1 MKKEKK
7 IALIT
12 LLVMILNM
20 FSPYSI
26 LFNNISKAATGVLGE
41 NPIIINNLG
50 VTKKGSN
57 KILTV
62 EIAAVT
68 EAILNGFDFQFKIDK
83 SKITPCNKNTGASTT
98 SLGMIMAQSDYFLGT
113 LQVKNYDK
121 NSNTFHFL
129 ATEPSGG
136 TDIADNGYIPGQV
149 GDDAIDV
156 NGKDF
161 SVYYPILKLS
171 FKLDSSVDEANL
183 PSDLFSLVP
192 SGVGLP
198 TGLKVNYTNESGVKI
213 SKDLTLATHGF
224 TQAEKQITSISVK
237 TNPTK
242 TAYDHGDTIDL
253 TGGVIQVTYDDN
265 TTEDIDMTD
274 PAVTIKTGSPA
285 DVNNPNVKLEYKSQ
299 ETTFNITVNDP
310 IQSLSVATPMTQGEY
325 DHGDTLNFAGL
336 TLAAVTK
343 SGATKTI
350 TNTTPGLA
358 ISETQADVNSPNFT
372 KITGTSNVEVKGTQ
386 IIKFTYD
393 GKTAQQTIIV
403 NDRISSVNIVT
414 QPNKTAIKYGEA
426 LDLTGATVKI
436 TLASGD
442 TTNISLPD
450 GSATISAF
458 NNKQIGSKQKLTVT
472 INNKTAPETIDVE
485 AYNYV
490 KETTLTEPT
499 KVDYAYNEA
508 LDVTGGR
515 IKVTWANGTVSN
527 VNLTT
532 NMVTGYNQTQLGVQT
547 LTISNTF
554 EYTLSNGTQIQDPK
568 TMTYEVEVTNQAK
581 TITITPPTKTEYE
594 HGDKLDFTGGN
605 IKIIYA
611 DGTTQQ
617 KQITSNMV
625 RESNGSQVN
634 MAPTA
639 SDYINNEISKTL
651 VIKYKEDNATGT
663 VNYPIKIKNVVS
675 QISMSTEPTS
685 KTYNIGDTTYN
696 LAGGTIKVT
705 RKAGNTETV
714 ALTDQGITLTN
725 LSTLTTNK
733 GTKPVTVTYEG
744 KTTTFNI
751 TIKNGVKNIN
761 ITAPT
766 KTEYEHG
773 DTLDFTGG
781 KIEVKYAD
789 STTSNVQITNAM
801 VTDNATGTAVNM
813 SPAAAEYTNNK
824 LTKTLKIEYTE
835 DGVTET
841 AYYTITIKNP
851 IDQITIVTSPKTQYN
866 LNDSTTGVGGTLK
879 VTRKAGNYETINIL
893 DSMVSG
899 LTTSVAG
906 TGKTATVTYTDDGIT
921 KTTTYT
927 YNVKDNITSITIT
940 PPTKS
945 QYNHGDALDLTG
957 GKITIQYASGTTQ
970 DKPLDAS
977 MITESDGSTVNM
989 SPSLYGN
996 TNKES
1001 KTLLIKYEEDGVSS
1015 QENYPIEIINDIK
1028 QIAIQGTAKSQ
1039 YNVNDPLQP
1048 GLSIL
1053 VTRASGVP
1061 EAITVTSS
1069 MLTNFSTATEG
1080 TRIAT
1085 ITYTENGITKTTTFT
1100 YTVTDTVTNINV
1112 NTQPTKATKYGE
1124 NADLTGATID
1134 VVKGSGT
1141 TTIPVTKDMIKPGT
1155 YNPNQTGNQT
1165 IKVIYGGKETSLTI
1179 TVKDYVTGITIN
1191 PASVTGKYNDTLS
1204 KMIQTNNIQYTVKY
1218 AKAGAQTP
1226 EALTESMVS
1235 GYSATT
1241 TQDQNLTV
1249 TYKDTDTNSYT
1260 NGQDFTANLKVTLSK
1275 EVKKID
1281 ITAPSKT
1288 KYEHGEA
1295 IATDGTITVTFTD
1308 NTTEQRT
1315 MKANMITENDGSPLN
1330 MSPAVSDYTN
1340 NKINKTLK
1348 ITYTEEGKT
1357 GTVNYPIEIIN
1368 KVQSITIKGTPK
1380 TTYNINEALDNNI
1393 TITIHRQTGADED
1406 VTVTTSMIPS
1416 FNTTTETSGTPRSS
1430 DIEYTENGTT
1440 VKVPYTYTVTD
1451 TVTNINVNT
1460 QPTKATKYGENA
1472 DLTGATIDVV
1482 KGSGTTTI
1490 PVTKD
1495 MIKPGTYNPNQTG
1508 NQTIK
1513 VIYGGKETS
1522 LTITVK
1528 DYVTGITIN
1537 PASVTGK
1544 YNDTLSKMIQTNN
1557 IQYTV
1562 KYAKAGAQTPE
1573 ALTESMVSGYSATTT
1588 QDQNLTVT
1596 YKDTDTNSYT
1606 NGQDFTANLKVTLSK
1621 EVKKIDITAP
1631 SKTKYEHGEAIATD
1645 GTITVTFTDN
1655 TTEQRTMKANM
1666 ITENDGSP
1674 LNMSPAVSDYTN
1686 NKINKT
1692 LKITYTEEGK
1702 TGTVNYPIEIINK
1715 VQSITIKGTPK
1726 TTYNINE
1733 ALDNN
1738 ITITIHRQTGAD
1750 EDVTVTT
1757 SMIPSFNTTTETSGT
1772 PRSSD
1777 IEYTENG
1784 TTVKVPY
1791 TYTVTD
1797 TVTNIN
1803 VNTQPTKATKYGKDA
1818 DLTGVTIDVVKGS
1831 GTTTIPVTKDMIKP
1845 GTYNPNQTGN
1855 QTIKV
1860 IYGGKETSLTITV
1873 KDYVTGITI
1882 NPASVTG
1889 KYNDT
1894 LSKMIQTNNIQYT
1907 VKYAKAGAQT
1917 PEALTESMVSGYSA
1931 TTTQDQNLTVTYKDT
1946 DTNSYTNGQDFT
1958 ANLKVT
1964 LDDTITGMTLKQT
1977 GTVKTNYK
1985 YNEEFDVTNLVIV
1998 VHKLSGDENVPVTKD
2013 MIKNYNKQKL
2023 GNQTVSVEYNGT
2035 TVGTINATVK
2045 DYIASV
2051 IITAPSKITYKYNEE
2066 LDLSDAKITITMASK
2081 PSAPTTISVTPSMIS
2096 GYDKTKVGAQT
2107 VTITYTDSENKVHK
2121 QTFGVTVKDAIK
2133 TITLENNNFKTNY
2146 KYGENLN
2153 LSGLSLKVTKESGET
2168 TTVPITSGMI
2178 SGYNPNK
2185 LGNQTLTINYEGK
2198 QFTTVVNV
2206 VDYVKDITLTPPT
2219 KNEYKIGETLNL
2231 VGGSITEK
2239 MASGAKGS
2247 TIALTN
2253 SIVSGFDSTT
2263 PGTKNLTVKY
2273 VKDGKTYT
2281 KTFQIAVINTI
2292 NHIEVIA
2299 PTKTNYKYGENLNL
2313 AGGTVK
2319 IHMEDGTIKTIQL
2332 TNNMVTGYDKTKP
2345 GQQMLKVTYTS
2356 EDNKKYEGYFKV
2368 TVGEDYIKDTKFVAP
2383 TKKEYRIG
2391 DTIDLAGGSITEVY
2405 ASGKLGNKYELT
2417 NSMIS
2422 GFDSTTPGTKQ
2433 ITVTFNN
2440 KTYKYNVT
2448 VKDKTLGI
2456 SIKTLPNKLEYK
2468 KGENIDLTGATLNV
2482 VKESGTTT
2490 IKITANMV
2498 SGYDKNKTGMQVITV
2513 TYEGFTAQFSVLV
2526 KEEAQTNPEK
2536 PDNNKPNTDNN
2547 KPNTDNNKPNTD
2559 NNKPNTDNNKPNTD
2573 NNKPNTT
2580 DKNNNSTSN
2589 TTPSVPSTTN
2599 RNTTNISNETTTE
2612 ENKKEATEETNK
2624 EETTNEENK
2633 NEETKQEDNK
2643 NTQDEN
2649 KVPLVSGTNDN
2660 NNNKTPKDKGTIS
2673 IQGLLNILGL
2683 LLALLA
2689 LAFIIIV
2696 LAKRRNNVKI
2706 YIEEGDEKVLIGKE
2720 KVTKDNRELDLNKY
2734 YNKYKEDEYKIVLSK
2749 SISKKLDKK
2758 TVNLTVHDKKESFVV
2773 DYDSKEYIYR
2783 T

>member
-1028 QIAIQGTAKSQ
+1028 QIAIQGTAQSQ

-1204 KMIQTNNIQYTVKY
+1204 KMIQTNNIQYTVTY

-1226 EALTESMVS
+1226 ETLAESMVS

-1249 TYKDTDTNSYT
+1249 TYKDTDT
-1260 NGQDFTANLKVTLSK
+1260 D
-1275 EVKKID
+1275 
-1281 ITAPSKT
+1281 
-1288 KYEHGEA
+1288 
-1295 IATDGTITVTFTD
+1295 
-1308 NTTEQRT
+1308 
-1315 MKANMITENDGSPLN
+1315 
-1330 MSPAVSDYTN
+1330 
-1340 NKINKTLK
+1340 
-1348 ITYTEEGKT
+1348 
-1357 GTVNYPIEIIN
+1357 
-1368 KVQSITIKGTPK
+1368 
-1380 TTYNINEALDNNI
+1380 
-1393 TITIHRQTGADED
+1393 
-1406 VTVTTSMIPS
+1406 
-1416 FNTTTETSGTPRSS
+1416 
-1430 DIEYTENGTT
+1430 
-1440 VKVPYTYTVTD
+1440 
-1451 TVTNINVNT
+1451 
-1460 QPTKATKYGENA
+1460 
-1472 DLTGATIDVV
+1472 
-1482 KGSGTTTI
+1482 
-1490 PVTKD
+1490 
-1495 MIKPGTYNPNQTG
+1495 
-1508 NQTIK
+1508 
-1513 VIYGGKETS
+1513 
-1522 LTITVK
+1522 
-1528 DYVTGITIN
+1528 
-1537 PASVTGK
+1537 
-1544 YNDTLSKMIQTNN
+1544 
-1557 IQYTV
+1557 
-1562 KYAKAGAQTPE
+1562 
-1573 ALTESMVSGYSATTT
+1573 
-1588 QDQNLTVT
+1588 
-1596 YKDTDTNSYT
+1596 
-1606 NGQDFTANLKVTLSK
+1606 
-1621 EVKKIDITAP
+1621 
-1631 SKTKYEHGEAIATD
+1631 
-1645 GTITVTFTDN
+1645 
-1655 TTEQRTMKANM
+1655 
-1666 ITENDGSP
+1666 
-1674 LNMSPAVSDYTN
+1674 
-1686 NKINKT
+1686 
-1692 LKITYTEEGK
+1692 
-1702 TGTVNYPIEIINK
+1702 
-1715 VQSITIKGTPK
+1715 
-1726 TTYNINE
+1726 
-1733 ALDNN
+1733 
-1738 ITITIHRQTGAD
+1738 
-1750 EDVTVTT
+1750 
-1757 SMIPSFNTTTETSGT
+1757 
-1772 PRSSD
+1772 
-1777 IEYTENG
+1777 
-1784 TTVKVPY
+1784 
-1791 TYTVTD
+1791 
-1797 TVTNIN
+1797 
-1803 VNTQPTKATKYGKDA
+1803 
-1818 DLTGVTIDVVKGS
+1818 
-1831 GTTTIPVTKDMIKP
+1831 
-1845 GTYNPNQTGN
+1845 
-1855 QTIKV
+1855 
-1860 IYGGKETSLTITV
+1860 
-1873 KDYVTGITI
+1873 
-1882 NPASVTG
+1882 
-1889 KYNDT
+1889 
-1894 LSKMIQTNNIQYT
+1894 
-1907 VKYAKAGAQT
+1907 
-1917 PEALTESMVSGYSA
+1917 
-1931 TTTQDQNLTVTYKDT
+1931 
-1946 DTNSYTNGQDFT
+1946 SYTNGQDFT

-1985 YNEEFDVTNLVIV
+1985 YNEEIDVTNLVIV

-2013 MIKNYNKQKL
+2013 MIKNYNKQQL

-2051 IITAPSKITYKYNEE
+2051 VITAPSKITYKYNEE

-2081 PSAPTTISVTPSMIS
+2081 PNAPTTISVSPSMIS
-2096 GYDKTKVGAQT
+2096 GYNKTQVGAQT
-2107 VTITYTDSENKVHK
+2107 ITITYTDSENKVHK
-2121 QTFGVTVKDAIK
+2121 QTFGVTVNDAIK

-2153 LSGLSLKVTKESGET
+2153 LSGLSLKVTKESGAT
-2168 TTVPITSGMI
+2168 TTVPVTSGMI

-2219 KNEYKIGETLNL
+2219 KNEYKIGETLSL

-2239 MASGAKGS
+2239 MASGANGS
-2247 TIALTN
+2247 IIALTN
-2253 SIVSGFDSTT
+2253 NMISGFDSTT

-2281 KTFQIAVINTI
+2281 KTFQVAVINTI

-2319 IHMEDGTIKTIQL
+2319 IHMEDGTIKTVPL
-2332 TNNMVTGYDKTKP
+2332 TDKMVTGYDKTKP

-2391 DTIDLAGGSITEVY
+2391 DTIDLAGGSITEIY

-2422 GFDSTTPGTKQ
+2422 GFNSTTPGTKQ

-2440 KTYKYNVT
+2440 KKYNYSIT

-2559 NNKPNTDNNKPNTD
+2559 NNKPD
-2573 NNKPNTT
+2573 TT

-2599 RNTTNISNETTTE
+2599 KNTTNINNETTTE
-2612 ENKKEATEETNK
+2612 ENKNEKTEETNN
-2624 EETTNEENK
+2624 EEITNDENK
-2633 NEETKQEDNK
+2633 NEETKQEENNK
-2643 NTQDEN
+2643 NTQEEN
-2649 KVPLVSGTNDN
+2649 KVPMVPGTNDN
-2660 NNNKTPKDKGTIS
+2660 NNNTPKDKGTIN

-2683 LLALLA
+2683 LLALVA

-2706 YIEEGDEKVLIGKE
+2706 YIEEGDEKVLVGKE

-2734 YNKYKEDEYKIVLSK
+2734 YNKYKEEEYKIVLSK

>member
-20 FSPYSI
+20 FSPYSV
-26 LFNNISKAATGVLGE
+26 LFNNISKAATGVLGD

-50 VTKKGSN
+50 VTQKGSN

-68 EAILNGFDFQFKIDK
+68 EAVLNGFDFQFKIDK

-113 LQVKNYDK
+113 LQVKNYNK

-156 NGKDF
+156 NGQGY

-171 FKLDSSVDEANL
+171 FKLDSSVDADKL

-213 SKDLTLATHGF
+213 SKDLPLATHGF
-224 TQAEKQITSISVK
+224 TQAEKQIVSIAVK

-253 TGGVIQVTYDDN
+253 TGGVIQVTYDDR

-285 DVNNPNVKLEYKSQ
+285 DVNNPNVKLEYKGQ

-336 TLAAVTK
+336 TLSAVTK

-458 NNKQIGSKQKLTVT
+458 NNKQVGSKQNLTVT
-472 INNKTAPETIDVE
+472 INNKTAPETINVE

-532 NMVTGYNQTQLGVQT
+532 NMVTGYNPTQLGVQT
-547 LTISNTF
+547 LTITNTF
-554 EYTLSNGTQIQDPK
+554 KYTLSDGTQIPDTK
-568 TMTYEVEVTNQAK
+568 TMTYEVEVTNPA
-581 TITITPPTKTEYE
+581 TAITITPPTKTEYE
-594 HGDKLDFTGGN
+594 HGDTLDFTGG
-605 IKIIYA
+605 KIEVTYS
-611 DGTTQQ
+611 DGTTQT
-617 KQITSNMV
+617 KQITSNMLK
-625 RESNGSQVN
+625 ESNGSSVN

-639 SDYINNEISKTL
+639 SDYVNNEVSKTL
-651 VIKYKEDNATGT
+651 VIKYKENNVTGT

-675 QISMSTEPTS
+675 QIAMSTEPTNT
-685 KTYNIGDTTYN
+685 TYNIGDTTYN
-696 LAGGTIKVT
+696 LAGGAIKVT

-714 ALTDQGITLTN
+714 ALTDQGIKLTN

-751 TIKNGVKNIN
+751 TVKNGVKNIN

-813 SPAAAEYTNNK
+813 SPAVAEYTNNK

-835 DGVTET
+835 DGVTEY

-851 IDQITIVTSPKTQYN
+851 IDQITIDTQPRTQYN

-879 VTRKAGNYETINIL
+879 ITRKAGNTETVNIQ

-899 LTTSVAG
+899 LTTTTAG
-906 TGKTATVTYTDDGIT
+906 TGKTATVTYTDDGVT

-927 YNVKDNITSITIT
+927 YNVKDNITNIAIT

-945 QYNHGDALDLTG
+945 QYNHGDALDLAG
-957 GKITIQYASGTTQ
+957 GKITITYASGTTQ

-977 MITESDGSTVNM
+977 MITESDGSPVNM
-989 SPSLYGN
+989 SPASYGN

-1001 KTLLIKYEEDGVSS
+1001 KTLLIKYQEDGISK
-1015 QENYPIEIINDIK
+1015 QENYPIEIINDVK
-1028 QIAIQGTAKSQ
+1028 QIAIQGTAQTQ
-1039 YNVNDPLQP
+1039 YNVNDSLQP

-1061 EAITVTSS
+1061 EAITVTSN
-1069 MLTNFSTATEG
+1069 MLTNFSTTTEG
-1080 TRIAT
+1080 TRTAT

-1100 YTVTDTVTNINV
+1100 YTVTDTVTSISV
-1112 NTQPTKATKYGE
+1112 KTQPTNDTKYGE

-1141 TTIPVTKDMIKPGT
+1141 TTIPVTNDMIQQGT
-1155 YNPNQTGNQT
+1155 YNPTTLGSQQVT
-1165 IKVIYGGKETSLTI
+1165 IQYGGQQTTLTI
-1179 TVKDYVTGITIN
+1179 NVKDYVTGITIN

-1204 KMIQTNNIQYTVKY
+1204 KMIQTNNIQYTVTY

-1226 EALTESMVS
+1226 VTLAESMVA
-1235 GYSATT
+1235 GYSATS
-1241 TQDQNLTV
+1241 TQNQNLTV
-1249 TYKDTDTNSYT
+1249 TYKDTDTDSYT
-1260 NGQDFTANLKVTLSK
+1260 NGQKFTANLKVTLSK
-1275 EVKKID
+1275 EVSSIT

-1288 KYEHGEA
+1288 TYEHGET
-1295 IATDGTITVTFTD
+1295 IATDGTITVVFTD
-1308 NTTEQRT
+1308 GTQEQRT
-1315 MKANMITENDGSPLN
+1315 MTASMITENDGSPLN
-1330 MSPAVSDYTN
+1330 MSPAASEYTN

-1348 ITYTEEGKT
+1348 ITYTEDGKT
-1357 GTVNYPIEIIN
+1357 GTINYPIEIIN

-1380 TTYNINEALDNNI
+1380 DTYNVNEALDNNI
-1393 TITIHRQTGADED
+1393 VITIHRQTGADED

-1416 FNTTTETSGTPRSS
+1416 FDTTTETSGTPRSS

-1460 QPTKATKYGENA
+1460 QPTKATKYGEDV
-1472 DLTGATIDVV
+1472 DLTGVTIDVV

-1495 MIKPGTYNPNQTG
+1495 MIKPGTYNPTTLGSQ
-1508 NQTIK
+1508 QVTIQ
-1513 VIYGGKETS
+1513 YGGQQTT
-1522 LTITVK
+1522 LTINVK

-1562 KYAKAGAQTPE
+1562 TYAKAGAQTPVTL
-1573 ALTESMVSGYSATTT
+1573 AESMVAGYSATST

-1596 YKDTDTNSYT
+1596 YKDTDTDSYT
-1606 NGQDFTANLKVTLSK
+1606 NGQNFTANLKVTL
-1621 EVKKIDITAP
+1621 A
-1631 SKTKYEHGEAIATD
+1631 
-1645 GTITVTFTDN
+1645 
-1655 TTEQRTMKANM
+1655 
-1666 ITENDGSP
+1666 
-1674 LNMSPAVSDYTN
+1674 
-1686 NKINKT
+1686 
-1692 LKITYTEEGK
+1692 
-1702 TGTVNYPIEIINK
+1702 
-1715 VQSITIKGTPK
+1715 
-1726 TTYNINE
+1726 
-1733 ALDNN
+1733 
-1738 ITITIHRQTGAD
+1738 
-1750 EDVTVTT
+1750 
-1757 SMIPSFNTTTETSGT
+1757 
-1772 PRSSD
+1772 
-1777 IEYTENG
+1777 
-1784 TTVKVPY
+1784 
-1791 TYTVTD
+1791 
-1797 TVTNIN
+1797 
-1803 VNTQPTKATKYGKDA
+1803 
-1818 DLTGVTIDVVKGS
+1818 
-1831 GTTTIPVTKDMIKP
+1831 
-1845 GTYNPNQTGN
+1845 
-1855 QTIKV
+1855 
-1860 IYGGKETSLTITV
+1860 
-1873 KDYVTGITI
+1873 
-1882 NPASVTG
+1882 
-1889 KYNDT
+1889 
-1894 LSKMIQTNNIQYT
+1894 
-1907 VKYAKAGAQT
+1907 
-1917 PEALTESMVSGYSA
+1917 
-1931 TTTQDQNLTVTYKDT
+1931 
-1946 DTNSYTNGQDFT
+1946 
-1958 ANLKVT
+1958 
-1964 LDDTITGMTLKQT
+1964 DTITGMTLQQT
-1977 GTVKTNYK
+1977 GAVKTNYK
-1985 YNEEFDVTNLVIV
+1985 YNEEFDATNLVIV
-1998 VHKLSGDENVPVTKD
+1998 VHKLSGDVTVPVTKD
-2013 MIKNYNKQKL
+2013 MIKNYNKQQL

-2051 IITAPSKITYKYNEE
+2051 VITAPSKITYKYNEE
-2066 LDLSDAKITITMASK
+2066 LDLSDAKVTITMASK
-2081 PSAPTTISVTPSMIS
+2081 PNAPTTISVTPSMIS
-2096 GYDKTKVGAQT
+2096 GYNKAQVGAQT
-2107 VTITYTDSENKVHK
+2107 ITITYTDSENKVHK
-2121 QTFGVTVKDAIK
+2121 QTFGVTVKDTIK
-2133 TITLENNNFKTNY
+2133 TIALENNNFKTNY

-2153 LSGLSLKVTKESGET
+2153 LSGLSLKVTKESGAT
-2168 TTVPITSGMI
+2168 TTVTVTSGMI

-2239 MASGAKGS
+2239 MASGANGS
-2247 TIALTN
+2247 TKALTN
-2253 SIVSGFDSTT
+2253 NMVSGFDSTT

-2281 KTFQIAVINTI
+2281 KTFQVAVINTI

-2319 IHMEDGTIKTIQL
+2319 IHMEDGTIKTVPI
-2332 TNNMVTGYDKTKP
+2332 TDKMVTGYDKTKP

-2440 KTYKYNVT
+2440 KKYNYSIT

-2468 KGENIDLTGATLNV
+2468 KGENLDLTGATLNV

-2526 KEEAQTNPEK
+2526 KEEVQTNPEK
-2536 PDNNKPNTDNN
+2536 PDNNKPNT
-2547 KPNTDNNKPNTD
+2547 P
-2559 NNKPNTDNNKPNTD
+2559 D

-2599 RNTTNISNETTTE
+2599 RNTTENTNNNET
-2612 ENKKEATEETNK
+2612 TEETNN
-2624 EETTNEENK
+2624 EETTNDENK
-2633 NEETKQEDNK
+2633 NEETKQEEDNK

-2649 KVPLVSGTNDN
+2649 KVPLVPGTNDN
-2660 NNNKTPKDKGTIS
+2660 NNNKTPKDKGTAIV
-2673 IQGLLNILGL
+2673 QGILNILGL

-2706 YIEEGDEKVLIGKE
+2706 YIEEGDEKVLVGKE

>member
-594 HGDKLDFTGGN
+594 HGD
-605 IKIIYA
+605 
-611 DGTTQQ
+611 
-617 KQITSNMV
+617 
-625 RESNGSQVN
+625 
-634 MAPTA
+634 
-639 SDYINNEISKTL
+639 
-651 VIKYKEDNATGT
+651 
-663 VNYPIKIKNVVS
+663 
-675 QISMSTEPTS
+675 
-685 KTYNIGDTTYN
+685 
-696 LAGGTIKVT
+696 
-705 RKAGNTETV
+705 
-714 ALTDQGITLTN
+714 
-725 LSTLTTNK
+725 
-733 GTKPVTVTYEG
+733 
-744 KTTTFNI
+744 
-751 TIKNGVKNIN
+751 
-761 ITAPT
+761 
-766 KTEYEHG
+766 
-773 DTLDFTGG
+773 TLDFTGG

-945 QYNHGDALDLTG
+945 QYNHGEALDLTG

-1028 QIAIQGTAKSQ
+1028 QIAIQGTAQSQ
-1039 YNVNDPLQP
+1039 YNVNGPLQP

-1204 KMIQTNNIQYTVKY
+1204 KMIQTNNIQYTVTY

-1226 EALTESMVS
+1226 ETLAESMVS

-1249 TYKDTDTNSYT
+1249 TYKDTDTDSYT

-1288 KYEHGEA
+1288 KYEHGET

-1357 GTVNYPIEIIN
+1357 GTINYPIEIIN
-1368 KVQSITIKGTPK
+1368 KVQTITIKGTPK
-1380 TTYNINEALDNNI
+1380 TTYNVNEALDNNI

-1562 KYAKAGAQTPE
+1562 TYAKAGAQTPE
-1573 ALTESMVSGYSATTT
+1573 TLAESMVSGYSATTT

-1596 YKDTDTNSYT
+1596 YKDTDT
-1606 NGQDFTANLKVTLSK
+1606 D
-1621 EVKKIDITAP
+1621 
-1631 SKTKYEHGEAIATD
+1631 
-1645 GTITVTFTDN
+1645 
-1655 TTEQRTMKANM
+1655 
-1666 ITENDGSP
+1666 
-1674 LNMSPAVSDYTN
+1674 
-1686 NKINKT
+1686 
-1692 LKITYTEEGK
+1692 
-1702 TGTVNYPIEIINK
+1702 
-1715 VQSITIKGTPK
+1715 
-1726 TTYNINE
+1726 
-1733 ALDNN
+1733 
-1738 ITITIHRQTGAD
+1738 
-1750 EDVTVTT
+1750 
-1757 SMIPSFNTTTETSGT
+1757 
-1772 PRSSD
+1772 
-1777 IEYTENG
+1777 
-1784 TTVKVPY
+1784 
-1791 TYTVTD
+1791 
-1797 TVTNIN
+1797 
-1803 VNTQPTKATKYGKDA
+1803 
-1818 DLTGVTIDVVKGS
+1818 
-1831 GTTTIPVTKDMIKP
+1831 
-1845 GTYNPNQTGN
+1845 
-1855 QTIKV
+1855 
-1860 IYGGKETSLTITV
+1860 
-1873 KDYVTGITI
+1873 
-1882 NPASVTG
+1882 
-1889 KYNDT
+1889 
-1894 LSKMIQTNNIQYT
+1894 
-1907 VKYAKAGAQT
+1907 
-1917 PEALTESMVSGYSA
+1917 
-1931 TTTQDQNLTVTYKDT
+1931 
-1946 DTNSYTNGQDFT
+1946 SYTNGQDFT

-1985 YNEEFDVTNLVIV
+1985 YNEEIDVTNLVIV

-2013 MIKNYNKQKL
+2013 MIKNYNKQQL

-2051 IITAPSKITYKYNEE
+2051 VITAPSKITYKYNEE

-2081 PSAPTTISVTPSMIS
+2081 PNEPTTIAVTPSMIS
-2096 GYDKTKVGAQT
+2096 GYNKTQVGAQT
-2107 VTITYTDSENKVHK
+2107 VTITYTDNENNVHT
-2121 QTFGVTVKDAIK
+2121 QTFGVRVEDSIK

-2146 KYGENLN
+2146 KYGENLD
-2153 LSGLSLKVTKESGET
+2153 LSGLALKVTKESGEISTVAVT
-2168 TTVPITSGMI
+2168 TGMI

-2185 LGNQTLTINYEGK
+2185 LGSQTLTINYEGK
-2198 QFTTVVNV
+2198 QFTIVVNV
-2206 VDYVKDITLTPPT
+2206 VDYVTDIILTPPT
-2219 KNEYKIGETLNL
+2219 KDEYKIGESLSL

-2239 MASGAKGS
+2239 MASGANGS
-2247 TIALTN
+2247 TISLTN
-2253 SIVSGFDSTT
+2253 SMVSGFDSTT
-2263 PGTKNLTVKY
+2263 PGTKNLTVTY

-2281 KTFQIAVINTI
+2281 KTFQVAVINTI

-2299 PTKTNYKYGENLNL
+2299 PTKTDYKYGENLNL
-2313 AGGTVK
+2313 SGGSVK
-2319 IHMEDGTIKTIQL
+2319 IYMEDGTIKTVPL
-2332 TNNMVTGYDKTKP
+2332 TSQMVTGYSKTTP

-2356 EDNKKYEGYFKV
+2356 DDDKKYEGYFKV

-2391 DTIDLAGGSITEVY
+2391 DTIDLAGGSITEIY

-2422 GFDSTTPGTKQ
+2422 GFNSTTPGTKQ

-2440 KTYKYNVT
+2440 KKYNYSIT

-2573 NNKPNTT
+2573 NNKPNTDNNKPNTDNNKPNTT

-2599 RNTTNISNETTTE
+2599 KNTTNINNETTTE
-2612 ENKKEATEETNK
+2612 ENKNEKTEETNN

-2633 NEETKQEDNK
+2633 NEETKQEENNK
-2643 NTQDEN
+2643 NTQEEN
-2649 KVPLVSGTNDN
+2649 KVPMVPGTNDN
-2660 NNNKTPKDKGTIS
+2660 NNNTPKDKGTIN

-2683 LLALLA
+2683 LLALVA

-2706 YIEEGDEKVLIGKE
+2706 YIEEGDEKVLVGKE

-2734 YNKYKEDEYKIVLSK
+2734 YNKYKEEEYKIVLSK

>member
-485 AYNYV
+485 AYNYE
-490 KETTLTEPT
+490 KETTITEPT
-499 KVDYAYNEA
+499 KGDYAYNEA

-945 QYNHGDALDLTG
+945 QYNHGEALDLTG

-977 MITESDGSTVNM
+977 MITESNGSTVNM

-1001 KTLLIKYEEDGVSS
+1001 KTLLIKYEEDGISS

-1155 YNPNQTGNQT
+1155 YNPTTLGSQQVTIQYEGQQTT
-1165 IKVIYGGKETSLTI
+1165 LTI
-1179 TVKDYVTGITIN
+1179 NVKDYVTGITIN

-1204 KMIQTNNIQYTVKY
+1204 KMIQTNNIQYTVTY

-1226 EALTESMVS
+1226 ETLAESMVS

-1249 TYKDTDTNSYT
+1249 TYKDTDTDSYT

-1348 ITYTEEGKT
+1348 ITYTEDGKV
-1357 GTVNYPIEIIN
+1357 GTINYPIEIIN
-1368 KVQSITIKGTPK
+1368 KVQTITIKGTPK
-1380 TTYNINEALDNNI
+1380 TTYNVNEALDNNI

-1495 MIKPGTYNPNQTG
+1495 MIKPGTYNPTTLGSQQVTIQYEGQQT
-1508 NQTIK
+1508 T
-1513 VIYGGKETS
+1513 
-1522 LTITVK
+1522 LTINVK

-1596 YKDTDTNSYT
+1596 YKD
-1606 NGQDFTANLKVTLSK
+1606 A
-1621 EVKKIDITAP
+1621 
-1631 SKTKYEHGEAIATD
+1631 
-1645 GTITVTFTDN
+1645 
-1655 TTEQRTMKANM
+1655 
-1666 ITENDGSP
+1666 
-1674 LNMSPAVSDYTN
+1674 
-1686 NKINKT
+1686 
-1692 LKITYTEEGK
+1692 
-1702 TGTVNYPIEIINK
+1702 
-1715 VQSITIKGTPK
+1715 
-1726 TTYNINE
+1726 
-1733 ALDNN
+1733 
-1738 ITITIHRQTGAD
+1738 
-1750 EDVTVTT
+1750 
-1757 SMIPSFNTTTETSGT
+1757 
-1772 PRSSD
+1772 
-1777 IEYTENG
+1777 
-1784 TTVKVPY
+1784 
-1791 TYTVTD
+1791 
-1797 TVTNIN
+1797 
-1803 VNTQPTKATKYGKDA
+1803 
-1818 DLTGVTIDVVKGS
+1818 
-1831 GTTTIPVTKDMIKP
+1831 
-1845 GTYNPNQTGN
+1845 
-1855 QTIKV
+1855 
-1860 IYGGKETSLTITV
+1860 
-1873 KDYVTGITI
+1873 
-1882 NPASVTG
+1882 
-1889 KYNDT
+1889 
-1894 LSKMIQTNNIQYT
+1894 
-1907 VKYAKAGAQT
+1907 
-1917 PEALTESMVSGYSA
+1917 
-1931 TTTQDQNLTVTYKDT
+1931 

-2035 TVGTINATVK
+2035 TVGTINTTVK

-2081 PSAPTTISVTPSMIS
+2081 PSAPTTISVTQSMIS

-2153 LSGLSLKVTKESGET
+2153 LSGLSLKVTKESGAT

-2440 KTYKYNVT
+2440 KKYNYSIT

-2498 SGYDKNKTGMQVITV
+2498 SGYDKNKT
-2513 TYEGFTAQFSVLV
+2513 
-2526 KEEAQTNPEK
+2526 
-2536 PDNNKPNTDNN
+2536 
-2547 KPNTDNNKPNTD
+2547 
-2559 NNKPNTDNNKPNTD
+2559 
-2573 NNKPNTT
+2573 
-2580 DKNNNSTSN
+2580 
-2589 TTPSVPSTTN
+2589 
-2599 RNTTNISNETTTE
+2599 
-2612 ENKKEATEETNK
+2612 
-2624 EETTNEENK
+2624 
-2633 NEETKQEDNK
+2633 
-2643 NTQDEN
+2643 
-2649 KVPLVSGTNDN
+2649 
-2660 NNNKTPKDKGTIS
+2660 
-2673 IQGLLNILGL
+2673 
-2683 LLALLA
+2683 
-2689 LAFIIIV
+2689 
-2696 LAKRRNNVKI
+2696 
-2706 YIEEGDEKVLIGKE
+2706 
-2720 KVTKDNRELDLNKY
+2720 
-2734 YNKYKEDEYKIVLSK
+2734 
-2749 SISKKLDKK
+2749 
-2758 TVNLTVHDKKESFVV
+2758 
-2773 DYDSKEYIYR
+2773 
-2783 T
+2783 

>member
-285 DVNNPNVKLEYKSQ
+285 DVNNPNVKLEYKGQ

-945 QYNHGDALDLTG
+945 QYNHGEALDLTG

-1001 KTLLIKYEEDGVSS
+1001 KTLLIKYEEDGISS

-1028 QIAIQGTAKSQ
+1028 QIAIQGTAQSQ

-1124 NADLTGATID
+1124 NADLTGVTIE

-1155 YNPNQTGNQT
+1155 YNPTTLGSQQVTIQYEGQQTT
-1165 IKVIYGGKETSLTI
+1165 LTI
-1179 TVKDYVTGITIN
+1179 NVKDYVTGITIN

-1204 KMIQTNNIQYTVKY
+1204 KMIQTNNIQYTVTY

-1226 EALTESMVS
+1226 ETLAESMVS

-1249 TYKDTDTNSYT
+1249 TYKDTDTDSYT

-1288 KYEHGEA
+1288 KYEHGET

-1330 MSPAVSDYTN
+1330 MSPAVSEYTN

-1348 ITYTEEGKT
+1348 ITYTEDGKV
-1357 GTVNYPIEIIN
+1357 GTINYPIEIIN
-1368 KVQSITIKGTPK
+1368 KVQTITIKGTPK
-1380 TTYNINEALDNNI
+1380 TTYNVNEALDNNI

-1406 VTVTTSMIPS
+1406 ITVTTSMIPS

-1495 MIKPGTYNPNQTG
+1495 MIKPGTYNPTTLGSQQVTIQYEGQQT
-1508 NQTIK
+1508 T
-1513 VIYGGKETS
+1513 
-1522 LTITVK
+1522 LTINVK

-1562 KYAKAGAQTPE
+1562 TYAKAGAQTPE
-1573 ALTESMVSGYSATTT
+1573 TLAESMVSGYSATTT

-1596 YKDTDTNSYT
+1596 YKDTDT
-1606 NGQDFTANLKVTLSK
+1606 D
-1621 EVKKIDITAP
+1621 
-1631 SKTKYEHGEAIATD
+1631 
-1645 GTITVTFTDN
+1645 
-1655 TTEQRTMKANM
+1655 
-1666 ITENDGSP
+1666 
-1674 LNMSPAVSDYTN
+1674 
-1686 NKINKT
+1686 
-1692 LKITYTEEGK
+1692 
-1702 TGTVNYPIEIINK
+1702 
-1715 VQSITIKGTPK
+1715 
-1726 TTYNINE
+1726 
-1733 ALDNN
+1733 
-1738 ITITIHRQTGAD
+1738 
-1750 EDVTVTT
+1750 
-1757 SMIPSFNTTTETSGT
+1757 
-1772 PRSSD
+1772 
-1777 IEYTENG
+1777 
-1784 TTVKVPY
+1784 
-1791 TYTVTD
+1791 
-1797 TVTNIN
+1797 
-1803 VNTQPTKATKYGKDA
+1803 
-1818 DLTGVTIDVVKGS
+1818 
-1831 GTTTIPVTKDMIKP
+1831 
-1845 GTYNPNQTGN
+1845 
-1855 QTIKV
+1855 
-1860 IYGGKETSLTITV
+1860 
-1873 KDYVTGITI
+1873 
-1882 NPASVTG
+1882 
-1889 KYNDT
+1889 
-1894 LSKMIQTNNIQYT
+1894 
-1907 VKYAKAGAQT
+1907 
-1917 PEALTESMVSGYSA
+1917 
-1931 TTTQDQNLTVTYKDT
+1931 
-1946 DTNSYTNGQDFT
+1946 SYTNGQDFT

-1985 YNEEFDVTNLVIV
+1985 YNEEIDVTNLVIV

-2013 MIKNYNKQKL
+2013 MIKNYNKQQL

-2051 IITAPSKITYKYNEE
+2051 VITAPSKITYKYNEE

-2081 PSAPTTISVTPSMIS
+2081 PNAPTTISVTPSMIS
-2096 GYDKTKVGAQT
+2096 GYNKTQVGAQT
-2107 VTITYTDSENKVHK
+2107 ITITYTDSENKVHK
-2121 QTFGVTVKDAIK
+2121 QTFGVTVNDAIK

-2153 LSGLSLKVTKESGET
+2153 LSGLSLKVTKESGAT
-2168 TTVPITSGMI
+2168 TTVPVTSGMI

-2219 KNEYKIGETLNL
+2219 KNEYKIGETLSL

-2239 MASGAKGS
+2239 MASGANGS
-2247 TIALTN
+2247 IIALTN
-2253 SIVSGFDSTT
+2253 NMISGFDSTT

-2281 KTFQIAVINTI
+2281 KTFQVAVINTI

-2319 IHMEDGTIKTIQL
+2319 IHMEDGTIKTVPL
-2332 TNNMVTGYDKTKP
+2332 TDKMVTGYDKTKP

-2391 DTIDLAGGSITEVY
+2391 DTIDLAGGSITEIY

-2422 GFDSTTPGTKQ
+2422 GFNSTTPGTKQ

-2440 KTYKYNVT
+2440 KKYNYSIT

-2573 NNKPNTT
+2573 NNKPDTT

-2599 RNTTNISNETTTE
+2599 KNTTNINNETTTE
-2612 ENKKEATEETNK
+2612 ENKNEKTEETNN
-2624 EETTNEENK
+2624 EEITNDENK
-2633 NEETKQEDNK
+2633 NEETKQEENNK
-2643 NTQDEN
+2643 NTQEEN
-2649 KVPLVSGTNDN
+2649 KVPMVPGTNDN
-2660 NNNKTPKDKGTIS
+2660 NNNTPKDKGTIN

-2683 LLALLA
+2683 LLALVA

-2706 YIEEGDEKVLIGKE
+2706 YIEEGDEKVLVGKE

-2734 YNKYKEDEYKIVLSK
+2734 YNKYKEEEYKIVLSK

>member
-945 QYNHGDALDLTG
+945 QYNHGEALDLTG

-1001 KTLLIKYEEDGVSS
+1001 KTLLIKYEEDGISS

-1028 QIAIQGTAKSQ
+1028 QIAIQGTAQSQ

-1204 KMIQTNNIQYTVKY
+1204 KMIQTNNIQYTVTY

-1226 EALTESMVS
+1226 ETLAESMVS

-1249 TYKDTDTNSYT
+1249 TYKDTDTDSYT
-1260 NGQDFTANLKVTLSK
+1260 NGQDFTTNLKVTLSK

-1288 KYEHGEA
+1288 KYEHGET

-1348 ITYTEEGKT
+1348 ITYTEDGKV
-1357 GTVNYPIEIIN
+1357 GTINYPIEIIN
-1368 KVQSITIKGTPK
+1368 KVQTITIKGTPK
-1380 TTYNINEALDNNI
+1380 TTYNVNEALDNNI

-1460 QPTKATKYGENA
+1460 QPTKATKYGEDA
-1472 DLTGATIDVV
+1472 DLTGVTIDVV

-1495 MIKPGTYNPNQTG
+1495 MIKPGTYNPTTLGSQQVTIQYEGQQT
-1508 NQTIK
+1508 T
-1513 VIYGGKETS
+1513 
-1522 LTITVK
+1522 LTINVK

-1562 KYAKAGAQTPE
+1562 TYAKAGAQTPE
-1573 ALTESMVSGYSATTT
+1573 TLAESMVSGYSATTT

-1596 YKDTDTNSYT
+1596 YKDTDT
-1606 NGQDFTANLKVTLSK
+1606 D
-1621 EVKKIDITAP
+1621 
-1631 SKTKYEHGEAIATD
+1631 
-1645 GTITVTFTDN
+1645 
-1655 TTEQRTMKANM
+1655 
-1666 ITENDGSP
+1666 
-1674 LNMSPAVSDYTN
+1674 
-1686 NKINKT
+1686 
-1692 LKITYTEEGK
+1692 
-1702 TGTVNYPIEIINK
+1702 
-1715 VQSITIKGTPK
+1715 
-1726 TTYNINE
+1726 
-1733 ALDNN
+1733 
-1738 ITITIHRQTGAD
+1738 
-1750 EDVTVTT
+1750 
-1757 SMIPSFNTTTETSGT
+1757 
-1772 PRSSD
+1772 
-1777 IEYTENG
+1777 
-1784 TTVKVPY
+1784 
-1791 TYTVTD
+1791 
-1797 TVTNIN
+1797 
-1803 VNTQPTKATKYGKDA
+1803 
-1818 DLTGVTIDVVKGS
+1818 
-1831 GTTTIPVTKDMIKP
+1831 
-1845 GTYNPNQTGN
+1845 
-1855 QTIKV
+1855 
-1860 IYGGKETSLTITV
+1860 
-1873 KDYVTGITI
+1873 
-1882 NPASVTG
+1882 
-1889 KYNDT
+1889 
-1894 LSKMIQTNNIQYT
+1894 
-1907 VKYAKAGAQT
+1907 
-1917 PEALTESMVSGYSA
+1917 
-1931 TTTQDQNLTVTYKDT
+1931 
-1946 DTNSYTNGQDFT
+1946 SYTNGQDFT

-1985 YNEEFDVTNLVIV
+1985 YNEEIDVTNLVIV

-2013 MIKNYNKQKL
+2013 MIKNYNKQQL

-2051 IITAPSKITYKYNEE
+2051 VITAPSKITYKYNEE

-2081 PSAPTTISVTPSMIS
+2081 PNAPTTISVTPSMIS
-2096 GYDKTKVGAQT
+2096 GYNKTQVGAQT
-2107 VTITYTDSENKVHK
+2107 ITITYTDSENKVHK
-2121 QTFGVTVKDAIK
+2121 QTFGVTVNDAIK

-2153 LSGLSLKVTKESGET
+2153 LSGLSLKVTKESGAT
-2168 TTVPITSGMI
+2168 TTVPVTSGMI

-2219 KNEYKIGETLNL
+2219 KNEYKIGETLSL

-2239 MASGAKGS
+2239 MASGANGS
-2247 TIALTN
+2247 IIALTN
-2253 SIVSGFDSTT
+2253 NMISGFDSTT

-2281 KTFQIAVINTI
+2281 KTFQVAVINTI

-2319 IHMEDGTIKTIQL
+2319 IHMEDGTIKTVPL
-2332 TNNMVTGYDKTKP
+2332 TDKMVTGYDKTKP

-2391 DTIDLAGGSITEVY
+2391 DTIDLAGGSITEIY

-2422 GFDSTTPGTKQ
+2422 GFNSTTPGTKQ

-2440 KTYKYNVT
+2440 KKYNYSIT

-2573 NNKPNTT
+2573 NNKPNTDNNKPNTT

-2599 RNTTNISNETTTE
+2599 KNTTNINNETTTE
-2612 ENKKEATEETNK
+2612 ENKNEKTEETNN

-2633 NEETKQEDNK
+2633 NEEITNDENKNEETKQEENNK
-2643 NTQDEN
+2643 NTQEEN
-2649 KVPLVSGTNDN
+2649 KVPMVPGTNDN
-2660 NNNKTPKDKGTIS
+2660 NNNTPKDKGTIN

-2683 LLALLA
+2683 LLALVA

-2706 YIEEGDEKVLIGKE
+2706 YIEEGDEKVLVGKE

-2734 YNKYKEDEYKIVLSK
+2734 YNKYKEEEYKIVLSK

>member
-1028 QIAIQGTAKSQ
+1028 QIAIQGTAQSQ

-1124 NADLTGATID
+1124 NADLTGVTIN

-1155 YNPNQTGNQT
+1155 YNPTTLGSQQVTIQYEGQQTT
-1165 IKVIYGGKETSLTI
+1165 LTI
-1179 TVKDYVTGITIN
+1179 NVKDYVTGITIS

-1204 KMIQTNNIQYTVKY
+1204 KMIQTNNIQYTVTY

-1226 EALTESMVS
+1226 ETLAESMVS

-1249 TYKDTDTNSYT
+1249 TYKDADTDSYT
-1260 NGQDFTANLKVTLSK
+1260 NGQDFTTNLKVTLSK

-1288 KYEHGEA
+1288 KYEHGET

-1368 KVQSITIKGTPK
+1368 KVQTITIKGTPK
-1380 TTYNINEALDNNI
+1380 TAYNVNEALDNNI

-1557 IQYTV
+1557 IQYTE

-1596 YKDTDTNSYT
+1596 YKDTDT
-1606 NGQDFTANLKVTLSK
+1606 D
-1621 EVKKIDITAP
+1621 
-1631 SKTKYEHGEAIATD
+1631 
-1645 GTITVTFTDN
+1645 
-1655 TTEQRTMKANM
+1655 
-1666 ITENDGSP
+1666 
-1674 LNMSPAVSDYTN
+1674 
-1686 NKINKT
+1686 
-1692 LKITYTEEGK
+1692 
-1702 TGTVNYPIEIINK
+1702 
-1715 VQSITIKGTPK
+1715 
-1726 TTYNINE
+1726 
-1733 ALDNN
+1733 
-1738 ITITIHRQTGAD
+1738 
-1750 EDVTVTT
+1750 
-1757 SMIPSFNTTTETSGT
+1757 
-1772 PRSSD
+1772 
-1777 IEYTENG
+1777 
-1784 TTVKVPY
+1784 
-1791 TYTVTD
+1791 
-1797 TVTNIN
+1797 
-1803 VNTQPTKATKYGKDA
+1803 
-1818 DLTGVTIDVVKGS
+1818 
-1831 GTTTIPVTKDMIKP
+1831 
-1845 GTYNPNQTGN
+1845 
-1855 QTIKV
+1855 
-1860 IYGGKETSLTITV
+1860 
-1873 KDYVTGITI
+1873 
-1882 NPASVTG
+1882 
-1889 KYNDT
+1889 
-1894 LSKMIQTNNIQYT
+1894 
-1907 VKYAKAGAQT
+1907 
-1917 PEALTESMVSGYSA
+1917 
-1931 TTTQDQNLTVTYKDT
+1931 
-1946 DTNSYTNGQDFT
+1946 SYTNGQDFT

-1985 YNEEFDVTNLVIV
+1985 YNEEIDVTNLVIV

-2081 PSAPTTISVTPSMIS
+2081 PSAPTTISVTQSMIS

-2153 LSGLSLKVTKESGET
+2153 LSGLSLKVTKESGAT

-2440 KTYKYNVT
+2440 KKYNYSIT

>member
-1028 QIAIQGTAKSQ
+1028 QIAIQGTAQSQ

-1204 KMIQTNNIQYTVKY
+1204 KMIQTNNIQYTVTY

-1226 EALTESMVS
+1226 ETLAESMVS

-1249 TYKDTDTNSYT
+1249 TYKDTDTDSYT

-1288 KYEHGEA
+1288 KYEHGET

-1348 ITYTEEGKT
+1348 ITYTEDGKV
-1357 GTVNYPIEIIN
+1357 GTINYPIEIIN
-1368 KVQSITIKGTPK
+1368 KVQTITIKGTPK
-1380 TTYNINEALDNNI
+1380 TTYNVNEALDNNI

-1406 VTVTTSMIPS
+1406 ITVTASMIPS

-1562 KYAKAGAQTPE
+1562 TYAKAGAQTPE
-1573 ALTESMVSGYSATTT
+1573 TLAESMVSGYSATTT

-1596 YKDTDTNSYT
+1596 YKDTDT
-1606 NGQDFTANLKVTLSK
+1606 D
-1621 EVKKIDITAP
+1621 
-1631 SKTKYEHGEAIATD
+1631 
-1645 GTITVTFTDN
+1645 
-1655 TTEQRTMKANM
+1655 
-1666 ITENDGSP
+1666 
-1674 LNMSPAVSDYTN
+1674 
-1686 NKINKT
+1686 
-1692 LKITYTEEGK
+1692 
-1702 TGTVNYPIEIINK
+1702 
-1715 VQSITIKGTPK
+1715 
-1726 TTYNINE
+1726 
-1733 ALDNN
+1733 
-1738 ITITIHRQTGAD
+1738 
-1750 EDVTVTT
+1750 
-1757 SMIPSFNTTTETSGT
+1757 
-1772 PRSSD
+1772 
-1777 IEYTENG
+1777 
-1784 TTVKVPY
+1784 
-1791 TYTVTD
+1791 
-1797 TVTNIN
+1797 
-1803 VNTQPTKATKYGKDA
+1803 
-1818 DLTGVTIDVVKGS
+1818 
-1831 GTTTIPVTKDMIKP
+1831 
-1845 GTYNPNQTGN
+1845 
-1855 QTIKV
+1855 
-1860 IYGGKETSLTITV
+1860 
-1873 KDYVTGITI
+1873 
-1882 NPASVTG
+1882 
-1889 KYNDT
+1889 
-1894 LSKMIQTNNIQYT
+1894 
-1907 VKYAKAGAQT
+1907 
-1917 PEALTESMVSGYSA
+1917 
-1931 TTTQDQNLTVTYKDT
+1931 
-1946 DTNSYTNGQDFT
+1946 SYTNGQDFT

-1985 YNEEFDVTNLVIV
+1985 YNEEIDVTNLVIV

-2013 MIKNYNKQKL
+2013 MIKNYNKQQL

-2051 IITAPSKITYKYNEE
+2051 VITAPSKITYKYNEE

-2081 PSAPTTISVTPSMIS
+2081 PNAPTTISVTPSMIS
-2096 GYDKTKVGAQT
+2096 GYNKTQVGAQT
-2107 VTITYTDSENKVHK
+2107 ITITYTDSENKVHK
-2121 QTFGVTVKDAIK
+2121 QTFGVTVNDAIK

-2153 LSGLSLKVTKESGET
+2153 LSGLSLKVTKESGAT
-2168 TTVPITSGMI
+2168 TTVPVTSGMI

-2219 KNEYKIGETLNL
+2219 KNEYKIGETLSL

-2239 MASGAKGS
+2239 MASGANGS
-2247 TIALTN
+2247 IIALTN
-2253 SIVSGFDSTT
+2253 NMISGFDSTT

-2281 KTFQIAVINTI
+2281 KTFQVAVINTI

-2319 IHMEDGTIKTIQL
+2319 IHMEDGTIKTVPL
-2332 TNNMVTGYDKTKP
+2332 TDKMVTGYDKTKP

-2391 DTIDLAGGSITEVY
+2391 DTIDLAGGSITEIY

-2422 GFDSTTPGTKQ
+2422 GFNSTTPGTKQ

-2440 KTYKYNVT
+2440 KKYNYSIT

-2573 NNKPNTT
+2573 NNKPDTT

-2599 RNTTNISNETTTE
+2599 KNTTNINNETTTE
-2612 ENKKEATEETNK
+2612 ENKNEKTEETNN
-2624 EETTNEENK
+2624 EEITNDENK
-2633 NEETKQEDNK
+2633 NEETKQEENNK
-2643 NTQDEN
+2643 NTQEEN
-2649 KVPLVSGTNDN
+2649 KVPMVPGTNDN
-2660 NNNKTPKDKGTIS
+2660 NNNTPKDKGTIN

-2683 LLALLA
+2683 LLALVA

-2706 YIEEGDEKVLIGKE
+2706 YIEEGDEKVLVGKE

-2734 YNKYKEDEYKIVLSK
+2734 YNKYKEEEYKIVLSK

>member
-20 FSPYSI
+20 FSPYSV
-26 LFNNISKAATGVLGE
+26 LFNNISKAATGVLGD

-68 EAILNGFDFQFKIDK
+68 EAVLNGFDFQFKIDK

-171 FKLDSSVDEANL
+171 FKLDSSVDETNL

-198 TGLKVNYTNESGVKI
+198 TGLKVNYTNESGIKI
-213 SKDLTLATHGF
+213 SKDLPLATHGF
-224 TQAEKQITSISVK
+224 TQAEKQIASISVK

-253 TGGVIQVTYDDN
+253 TGGVIQVTYDDH

-285 DVNNPNVKLEYKSQ
+285 DVNNPTVKLEYKGQ

-403 NDRISSVNIVT
+403 NDRISSINIVT

-450 GSATISAF
+450 GSAAISAF
-458 NNKQIGSKQKLTVT
+458 NNTQIGSKQNLTVT

-499 KVDYAYNEA
+499 KVDYAYNEP

-547 LTISNTF
+547 LTITNTF
-554 EYTLSNGTQIQDPK
+554 KYTLSDGTQIPDTK

-581 TITITPPTKTEYE
+581 KITITPPTKTEYE

-605 IKIIYA
+605 IKITYA
-611 DGTTQQ
+611 DGTTQT

-625 RESNGSQVN
+625 RESNGSSVN

-651 VIKYKEDNATGT
+651 VIKYKENTVTGT

-675 QISMSTEPTS
+675 QIVMSTEPTN
-685 KTYNIGDTTYN
+685 KTYNIGDTSYN
-696 LAGGTIKVT
+696 LAGGAIKVT

-751 TIKNGVKNIN
+751 TVKNGVKNIN

-813 SPAAAEYTNNK
+813 SPVVAEYTNNK

-851 IDQITIVTSPKTQYN
+851 IDQITIDTQPRTQYN

-879 VTRKAGNYETINIL
+879 VTRKAGNTETVNIQ

-899 LTTSVAG
+899 LTTTTAG
-906 TGKTATVTYTDDGIT
+906 TGKTATVTYTDDGVT

-927 YNVKDNITSITIT
+927 YNVKDNITNIAIT

-945 QYNHGDALDLTG
+945 QYNHGDALDLAG
-957 GKITIQYASGTTQ
+957 GKITITYASGTTQ

-977 MITESDGSTVNM
+977 MITESDGSPVNM
-989 SPSLYGN
+989 SPASYGN

-1001 KTLLIKYEEDGVSS
+1001 KTLLIKYQEDGISK
-1015 QENYPIEIINDIK
+1015 QENYPIEIINDVK
-1028 QIAIQGTAKSQ
+1028 QIAIQGTAQSQ
-1039 YNVNDPLQP
+1039 YNVNDPLQT

-1061 EAITVTSS
+1061 EAITVTSN

-1080 TRIAT
+1080 KRTAT

-1124 NADLTGATID
+1124 DVDLTGVTID

-1141 TTIPVTKDMIKPGT
+1141 TTIPVTKDMIKQGT
-1155 YNPNQTGNQT
+1155 YNPTTLGSQQVT
-1165 IKVIYGGKETSLTI
+1165 IQYGGQQTTLTI
-1179 TVKDYVTGITIN
+1179 TVKDYVTGITIT

-1204 KMIQTNNIQYTVKY
+1204 KMIQTNNIQYTVTY

-1226 EALTESMVS
+1226 VTLAESMVA
-1235 GYSATT
+1235 GYSATS

-1249 TYKDTDTNSYT
+1249 TYKDADTNSYT
-1260 NGQDFTANLKVTLSK
+1260 NGQSFTANLKVTLSK
-1275 EVKKID
+1275 EVSSIT

-1288 KYEHGEA
+1288 TYEHGET
-1295 IATDGTITVTFTD
+1295 IATDGTITVVFTD
-1308 NTTEQRT
+1308 GTQEQRT
-1315 MKANMITENDGSPLN
+1315 MTASMITENDGSPLN
-1330 MSPAVSDYTN
+1330 MSPSASEYTN

-1357 GTVNYPIEIIN
+1357 GTVNYPIEIINKVQSITIKGTPKTTYNVNEALDNNIVITVHRQTGADEDVTVTSSMIPSFDTTTETSGTPRSSDIEYTENGTTVKVPYTYTVTDTVTNINVNTQPTKATKYGEDVDLTGVTIDVVKGSGTTTIPVTKDMIKQGTYNPTTLGSQQVTIQYGGQQTTLTITVKDYVTGITITPASVTGKYNDTLSKMIQTNNIQYTVTYAKAGAQTPVTLAESMVAGYSATSTQDQNLTVTYKDADTDSYTNGQNFTANLKVTLSKEVKEINITAPSKTTYEHGETIATDGTITVVFTDGTQEQRTMTTGMITENDGSPVNMSPANYGQTQKVTKTLKITYTEDGKTGTINYPIEIIN

-1416 FNTTTETSGTPRSS
+1416 FDTTTETSGTPRSS

-1451 TVTNINVNT
+1451 TVSSINVNT
-1460 QPTKATKYGENA
+1460 QPTNATKYGEDV
-1472 DLTGATIDVV
+1472 DLTGVTIDVV
-1482 KGSGTTTI
+1482 KGSGTKTI

-1495 MIKPGTYNPNQTG
+1495 MIKPGTYNPTTLGSQ
-1508 NQTIK
+1508 QVTIQ
-1513 VIYGGKETS
+1513 YGGQQTT
-1522 LTITVK
+1522 LTINVK

-1537 PASVTGK
+1537 PASVTGNI
-1544 YNDTLSKMIQTNN
+1544 NDTLGTLIQVNN

-1562 KYAKAGAQTPE
+1562 TYAKAGAQTPVTL
-1573 ALTESMVSGYSATTT
+1573 AESMVAGYSATST

-1596 YKDTDTNSYT
+1596 YKDTDTDSYT
-1606 NGQDFTANLKVTLSK
+1606 NGQNFTANLKVTL
-1621 EVKKIDITAP
+1621 A
-1631 SKTKYEHGEAIATD
+1631 
-1645 GTITVTFTDN
+1645 
-1655 TTEQRTMKANM
+1655 
-1666 ITENDGSP
+1666 
-1674 LNMSPAVSDYTN
+1674 
-1686 NKINKT
+1686 
-1692 LKITYTEEGK
+1692 
-1702 TGTVNYPIEIINK
+1702 
-1715 VQSITIKGTPK
+1715 
-1726 TTYNINE
+1726 
-1733 ALDNN
+1733 
-1738 ITITIHRQTGAD
+1738 
-1750 EDVTVTT
+1750 
-1757 SMIPSFNTTTETSGT
+1757 
-1772 PRSSD
+1772 
-1777 IEYTENG
+1777 
-1784 TTVKVPY
+1784 
-1791 TYTVTD
+1791 
-1797 TVTNIN
+1797 
-1803 VNTQPTKATKYGKDA
+1803 
-1818 DLTGVTIDVVKGS
+1818 
-1831 GTTTIPVTKDMIKP
+1831 
-1845 GTYNPNQTGN
+1845 
-1855 QTIKV
+1855 
-1860 IYGGKETSLTITV
+1860 
-1873 KDYVTGITI
+1873 
-1882 NPASVTG
+1882 
-1889 KYNDT
+1889 
-1894 LSKMIQTNNIQYT
+1894 
-1907 VKYAKAGAQT
+1907 
-1917 PEALTESMVSGYSA
+1917 
-1931 TTTQDQNLTVTYKDT
+1931 
-1946 DTNSYTNGQDFT
+1946 
-1958 ANLKVT
+1958 
-1964 LDDTITGMTLKQT
+1964 DTITGMTLQQT
-1977 GTVKTNYK
+1977 GAVKTNYK
-1985 YNEEFDVTNLVIV
+1985 YNEEFDATNLVIV
-1998 VHKLSGDENVPVTKD
+1998 VHKLSGDVTVPVTKD
-2013 MIKNYNKQKL
+2013 MIKNYNKQQL

-2051 IITAPSKITYKYNEE
+2051 VITAPSKITYKYNEE
-2066 LDLSDAKITITMASK
+2066 LDLSDAKVTITMASK
-2081 PSAPTTISVTPSMIS
+2081 PNAPTTISVTPSMIS
-2096 GYDKTKVGAQT
+2096 GYNKAQVGAQT
-2107 VTITYTDSENKVHK
+2107 ITITYTDSENKVHK
-2121 QTFGVTVKDAIK
+2121 QTFGVTVKDTIK
-2133 TITLENNNFKTNY
+2133 TIALENNNFKTNY

-2153 LSGLSLKVTKESGET
+2153 LSGLSLKVTKESGAT
-2168 TTVPITSGMI
+2168 TTVPVTSGMI

-2239 MASGAKGS
+2239 MASGANGS
-2247 TIALTN
+2247 TKALTN
-2253 SIVSGFDSTT
+2253 NMVSGFDSTT

-2281 KTFQIAVINTI
+2281 KTFQVAVINTI

-2319 IHMEDGTIKTIQL
+2319 IHMEDGTIKTVPI
-2332 TNNMVTGYDKTKP
+2332 TDKMVTGYDKTKP

-2440 KTYKYNVT
+2440 KKYNYSIT

-2468 KGENIDLTGATLNV
+2468 KGENLDLTGATLNV

-2526 KEEAQTNPEK
+2526 KEEVQTNPEK
-2536 PDNNKPNTDNN
+2536 PDNNKPNT
-2547 KPNTDNNKPNTD
+2547 P
-2559 NNKPNTDNNKPNTD
+2559 D

-2599 RNTTNISNETTTE
+2599 RNTTENTNNNET
-2612 ENKKEATEETNK
+2612 TEETNN
-2624 EETTNEENK
+2624 EETTNDENK
-2633 NEETKQEDNK
+2633 NEETKQEEDNK

-2649 KVPLVSGTNDN
+2649 KVPLVLGTNDN
-2660 NNNKTPKDKGTIS
+2660 NNNKTPKDKGTAIV
-2673 IQGLLNILGL
+2673 QGILNILGL

-2706 YIEEGDEKVLIGKE
+2706 YIEEGDEKVLVGKE

>member
-945 QYNHGDALDLTG
+945 QYNHGEALDLTG

-1001 KTLLIKYEEDGVSS
+1001 KTLLIKYEEDGISS

-1028 QIAIQGTAKSQ
+1028 QIAIQGTAQSQ

-1112 NTQPTKATKYGE
+1112 KTQPTKATKYGE

-1204 KMIQTNNIQYTVKY
+1204 KMIQTNNIQYTVTY

-1226 EALTESMVS
+1226 ETLAESMVS

-1249 TYKDTDTNSYT
+1249 TYKDTDTDSYT

-1288 KYEHGEA
+1288 KYEHGET

-1348 ITYTEEGKT
+1348 ITYTEDGKV
-1357 GTVNYPIEIIN
+1357 GTINYPIEIIN
-1368 KVQSITIKGTPK
+1368 KVQTITIKGTPK
-1380 TTYNINEALDNNI
+1380 TTYNVNEALDNNI

-1562 KYAKAGAQTPE
+1562 TYAKAGAQTPE
-1573 ALTESMVSGYSATTT
+1573 TLAESMVSGYSATTT

-1596 YKDTDTNSYT
+1596 YKDTDT
-1606 NGQDFTANLKVTLSK
+1606 D
-1621 EVKKIDITAP
+1621 
-1631 SKTKYEHGEAIATD
+1631 
-1645 GTITVTFTDN
+1645 
-1655 TTEQRTMKANM
+1655 
-1666 ITENDGSP
+1666 
-1674 LNMSPAVSDYTN
+1674 
-1686 NKINKT
+1686 
-1692 LKITYTEEGK
+1692 
-1702 TGTVNYPIEIINK
+1702 
-1715 VQSITIKGTPK
+1715 
-1726 TTYNINE
+1726 
-1733 ALDNN
+1733 
-1738 ITITIHRQTGAD
+1738 
-1750 EDVTVTT
+1750 
-1757 SMIPSFNTTTETSGT
+1757 
-1772 PRSSD
+1772 
-1777 IEYTENG
+1777 
-1784 TTVKVPY
+1784 
-1791 TYTVTD
+1791 
-1797 TVTNIN
+1797 
-1803 VNTQPTKATKYGKDA
+1803 
-1818 DLTGVTIDVVKGS
+1818 
-1831 GTTTIPVTKDMIKP
+1831 
-1845 GTYNPNQTGN
+1845 
-1855 QTIKV
+1855 
-1860 IYGGKETSLTITV
+1860 
-1873 KDYVTGITI
+1873 
-1882 NPASVTG
+1882 
-1889 KYNDT
+1889 
-1894 LSKMIQTNNIQYT
+1894 
-1907 VKYAKAGAQT
+1907 
-1917 PEALTESMVSGYSA
+1917 
-1931 TTTQDQNLTVTYKDT
+1931 
-1946 DTNSYTNGQDFT
+1946 SYTNGQDFT

-1985 YNEEFDVTNLVIV
+1985 YNEEIDVTNLVIV

-2013 MIKNYNKQKL
+2013 MIKNYNKQQL

-2051 IITAPSKITYKYNEE
+2051 VITAPSKITYKYNEE

-2081 PSAPTTISVTPSMIS
+2081 PNAPTTISVTPSMIS
-2096 GYDKTKVGAQT
+2096 GYNKTQVGAQT
-2107 VTITYTDSENKVHK
+2107 ITITYTDSENKVHK
-2121 QTFGVTVKDAIK
+2121 QTFGVTVNDAIK

-2153 LSGLSLKVTKESGET
+2153 LSGLSLKVTKESGAT
-2168 TTVPITSGMI
+2168 TTVPVTSGMI

-2219 KNEYKIGETLNL
+2219 KNEYKIGETLSL

-2239 MASGAKGS
+2239 MASGANGS
-2247 TIALTN
+2247 IIALTN
-2253 SIVSGFDSTT
+2253 NMISGFDSTT

-2281 KTFQIAVINTI
+2281 KTFQVAVINTI

-2319 IHMEDGTIKTIQL
+2319 IHMEDGTIKTVPL
-2332 TNNMVTGYDKTKP
+2332 TDKMVTGYDKTKP

-2391 DTIDLAGGSITEVY
+2391 DTIDLAGGSITEIY

-2422 GFDSTTPGTKQ
+2422 GFNSTTPGTKQ

-2440 KTYKYNVT
+2440 KKYNYSIT

-2573 NNKPNTT
+2573 NNKPDTT

-2599 RNTTNISNETTTE
+2599 KNTTNINNETTTE
-2612 ENKKEATEETNK
+2612 ENKNEKTEETNN
-2624 EETTNEENK
+2624 EEITNDENK
-2633 NEETKQEDNK
+2633 NEETKQEENNK
-2643 NTQDEN
+2643 NTQEEN
-2649 KVPLVSGTNDN
+2649 KVPMVPGTNDN
-2660 NNNKTPKDKGTIS
+2660 NNNTPKDKGTIN

-2683 LLALLA
+2683 LLALVA

-2706 YIEEGDEKVLIGKE
+2706 YIEEGDEKVLVGKE

-2734 YNKYKEDEYKIVLSK
+2734 YNKYKEEEYKIVLSK